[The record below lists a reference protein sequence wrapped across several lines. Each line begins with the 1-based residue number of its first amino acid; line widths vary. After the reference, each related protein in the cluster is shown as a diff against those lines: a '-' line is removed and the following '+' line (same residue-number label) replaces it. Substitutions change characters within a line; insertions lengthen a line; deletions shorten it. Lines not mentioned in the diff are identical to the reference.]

1 MRPFVRRTLVFTGAV
16 AGALVVERVLERR
29 LAQKVRAASDP
40 DLDPLFDVPA
50 DAAAFDLT
58 AHDGGTIHVVERGQ
72 GRPLVLLHGVTL
84 QAEAWAPLLHL
95 LGEHFRV
102 IAVDVRGHGL
112 SSPGTEGIGRLRAAA
127 DLATLLEQLDL
138 RDAIVMGHSMGGM
151 ILGEFC
157 RHHHDV
163 LDERVAG
170 LVFMSTAVSELL
182 LPAVAP
188 AVLAGAGR
196 LRRRVESGRRVPR
209 LIGDNDRSLLMTR
222 TAFGAH
228 PSGVAVAQAAR
239 LGAAV
244 DERYYLP
251 LWIDLLDYNGES
263 ALDTVDQ
270 PALVLVG
277 SRDTLTPVRSARRI
291 VEHLA
296 HGELHVLPAAGH
308 QLMQERPREVADLLL
323 DFAARLTETPA

>member
-1 MRPFVRRTLVFTGAV
+1 MRRLTSRLLLAGGVVTGLLVA
-16 AGALVVERVLERR
+16 ERLLERN
-29 LAQKVRAASDP
+29 LARKVRAASDP
-40 DLDPLFDVPA
+40 ELDPLFELPA
-50 DAAAFDLT
+50 DAVTFVLDAD
-58 AHDGGTIHVVERGQ
+58 DGGTIHVIERGH

-84 QAEAWAPLLHL
+84 QAEAWAPLMHL
-95 LGEHFRV
+95 LGDHFRV
-102 IAVDVRGHGL
+102 LAIDVRGHGL
-112 SSPGTEGIGRLRAAA
+112 SAPGSNGIGRLQAAD

-170 LVFMSTAVSELL
+170 LVFMSTAVSELV
-182 LPAVAP
+182 LPIMSP
-188 AVLAGAGR
+188 AVLAGAAR
-196 LRRRVESGRRVPR
+196 LRRRVEAGRRVPR
-209 LIGDNDRSLLMTR
+209 VISDNDRSLLVTR
-222 TAFGAH
+222 TAFGAR
-228 PSGVAVAQAAR
+228 PPGAAVAQATR

-251 LWIDLLDYNGES
+251 LWIDLLDYDGES
-263 ALDTVDQ
+263 ALDSVDL

-291 VEHLA
+291 VEHLE
-296 HGELHVLPAAGH
+296 HGELHVMRAAGH
-308 QLMQERPREVADLLL
+308 QLTQERPREVADLLIEL
-323 DFAARLTETPA
+323 DHRLAADRA

>member
-1 MRPFVRRTLVFTGAV
+1 M
-16 AGALVVERVLERR
+16 RR
-29 LAQKVRAASDP
+29 LASRALLAAGVVAGVIVAERLLERSLARRVRSVSDP
-40 DLDPLFDVPA
+40 ELDPLYDLPA
-50 DAAAFDLT
+50 DATSFDLT
-58 AHDGGTIHVVERGQ
+58 AHDGGTIHVIERGH

-84 QAEAWAPLLHL
+84 QAEAWAPLMHL
-95 LGEHFRV
+95 LGDHFRV
-102 IAVDVRGHGL
+102 LAIDVRGHGL
-112 SSPGTEGIGRLRAAA
+112 SAPGAEGIGRLKAAD

-138 RDAIVMGHSMGGM
+138 HDAVVMGHSMGGM

-182 LPAVAP
+182 LPAMAP
-188 AVLAGAGR
+188 AVLAGADR
-196 LRRRVESGRRVPR
+196 LRRRVEAGRRVPR
-209 LIGDNDRSLLMTR
+209 LMTDNDRSLLMTR
-222 TAFGAH
+222 TTFGAH

-239 LGAAV
+239 HGAAV

-251 LWIDLLDYNGES
+251 LWIDLLDYDGES
-263 ALDTVDQ
+263 ALETVDQ

-291 VEHLA
+291 VEHLE

-308 QLMQERPREVADLLL
+308 QLMQERPREVAELLIEFDREL
-323 DFAARLTETPA
+323 AADHH

>member
-1 MRPFVRRTLVFTGAV
+1 MRPFVRRSLVV
-16 AGALVVERVLERR
+16 AGAVVGILIAERVLERS
-29 LAQKVRAASDP
+29 LARKVRATSDP
-40 DLDPLFDVPA
+40 DLDPLYDVPD
-50 DAAAFDLT
+50 DAVTFDLT
-58 AHDGGTIHVVERGQ
+58 ARDGGTIHGVERGQ

-84 QAEAWAPLLHL
+84 QAEAWAPFLHL
-95 LGEHFRV
+95 LGDHLRV
-102 IAVDVRGHGL
+102 IAIDVRGHGL
-112 SSPGTEGIGRLRAAA
+112 SNPGSEGIGRLRAAD
-127 DLATLLEQLDL
+127 DLADLLEQLDL

-170 LVFMSTAVSELL
+170 LVFMSTAVSEIL

-196 LRRRVESGRRVPR
+196 LRQRVESGRRVPR
-209 LIGDNDRSLLMTR
+209 LIGENDRSLLMTR
-222 TAFGAH
+222 TAFGAR

-251 LWIDLLDYNGES
+251 LWIDLLDYDGES
-263 ALDTVDQ
+263 ALDTVEQ

-308 QLMQERPREVADLLL
+308 QLLQERPREVAELLL
-323 DFAARLTETPA
+323 AFDARL